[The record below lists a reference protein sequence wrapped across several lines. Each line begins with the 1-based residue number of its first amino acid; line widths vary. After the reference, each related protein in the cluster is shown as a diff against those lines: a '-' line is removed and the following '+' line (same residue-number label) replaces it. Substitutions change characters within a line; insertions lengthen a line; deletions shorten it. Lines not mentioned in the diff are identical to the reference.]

1 MLTVLALAMCRPLR
15 APQGRQEVY
24 AIDTVPHRLAL
35 ASKASSKVEVVD
47 FQQVDVKKHIHQK
60 EPQGLDG
67 GLTVPFYRSHLG
79 CCRRE
84 GQGACLAFDTFADV
98 HVAGIDCT
106 TFHEP
111 GSLLHKI
118 QKAGMLETDACDT
131 PNEAIWLSR
140 KFGRVGLIGVYAA
153 FTNGFNMGAV
163 MKKGVRFIGNGQA
176 PVHLYWEE
184 LLNDYILAGKF
195 DPRFMISHR
204 VDIEDFEELY
214 KAFDNRIA
222 GIEKVFV
229 RPRRGE

>member
-1 MLTVLALAMCRPLR
+1 MSEAAV
-15 APQGRQEVY
+15 GRN
-24 AIDTVPHRLAL
+24 R
-35 ASKASSKVEVVD
+35 
-47 FQQVDVKKHIHQK
+47 
-60 EPQGLDG
+60 
-67 GLTVPFYRSHLG
+67 VPFLP
-79 CCRRE
+79 
-84 GQGACLAFDTFADV
+84 FDTLADV
-98 HVAGIDCT
+98 RAAGIDCT

-111 GSLLHKI
+111 KSLLHKI
-118 QKAGMLETDACDT
+118 QKAAMLETDACDT

-153 FTNGFNMGAV
+153 FTNGFNIGAV
-163 MKKGVRFIGNGQA
+163 MEKGVRFIGNGQA

-229 RPRRGE
+229 QTKAR